1 MATSG
6 SVVSFGWELH
16 LEDGHS
22 DKFYRFI
29 VVTGDEAIVL
39 GIHGSRSG
47 KGQIGLVHTQITA
60 AEALSAA
67 VKRSREKESKGY
79 EPSRDFT
86 VFGLPA
92 DLTDA
97 ASARSNAHRIAQH
110 FGKHARETG
119 TELGRASHIPGSN
132 F

>member
-1 MATSG
+1 MASSD

-16 LEDGHS
+16 SEDGNS

-39 GIHGSRSG
+39 GLHGSRNG
-47 KGQIGLVHTQITA
+47 KGQVGLIHTQITA
-60 AEALSAA
+60 TEALSRA
-67 VKRSREKESKGY
+67 VQRSRDKEKKGY
-79 EPSRDFT
+79 APSRDFT
-86 VFGLPA
+86 VFDLPA
-92 DLTDA
+92 DLTDPA
-97 ASARSNAHRIAQH
+97 LASSNAHRIAQH

-119 TELGRASHIPGSN
+119 TELGHASHIPGSN

>member
-1 MATSG
+1 MASND

-16 LEDGHS
+16 CQDHGS

-39 GIHGSRSG
+39 GLHGSRSG
-47 KGQIGLVHTQITA
+47 KGQVGLIHTQITA
-60 AEALSAA
+60 AEALKRA
-67 VKRSREKESKGY
+67 VQRSRDKEKKGY

-86 VFGLPA
+86 VFRLPS
-92 DLTDA
+92 DLA
-97 ASARSNAHRIAQH
+97 EPAMASNNAHRIAQH

-119 TELGRASHIPGSN
+119 TELGHASHIPGSN